1 MYKQLFRH
9 QLKQAVFP
17 IIGFI
22 LLAVFAYG
30 FGAFNLIESLKDSSI
45 YGDAIAE
52 PYLIT
57 QVLVNPIFTG
67 GAAVLIAIFSILLI
81 GAERGS
87 GRSGMLHALPFPR
100 RSLFFI
106 KWLIGAGLLLV
117 IPLIG
122 LGVSA
127 FLLQVIGNIPL
138 GDWTTPVQLA
148 EMFAYHYLFDL
159 AVFSLFLLAGT
170 LAGDVIGQLL
180 IGLFLVFFNLL
191 TVGVIFAVVSA
202 GLEPNSVMDEQIE
215 RFVEPLMTT
224 FSLFTLFGVDQAI
237 FERDFPTVPSAVYA
251 ICLTLV
257 ATLLAAYLYPRV
269 HNEMTG
275 RFTVFPRLRKPIVL
289 IFSLYAVLLLGA
301 FVSLFAS
308 FQGMITQMFYWLA
321 VLILAWPVFLAFRRL
336 VGWRH

>member
-17 IIGFI
+17 IIGFV
-22 LLAVFAYG
+22 LLAVFTYG
-30 FGAFNLIESLKDSSI
+30 FGAFNLIETLKDASI
-45 YGDAIAE
+45 YGDGIAE
-52 PYLIT
+52 PYLLT
-57 QVLVNPIFTG
+57 QVLVSPIFTG
-67 GAAVLIAIFSILLI
+67 VAAVLIAIFSILLI

-180 IGLFLVFFNLL
+180 MGLFLVFFNLL
-191 TVGVIFAVVSA
+191 TVGVIYAVLVS
-202 GLEPNSVMDEQIE
+202 GLGQNFFTEGQID
-215 RFVEPLMTT
+215 RYVEPLLTT
-224 FSLFTLFGVDQAI
+224 FSLFSLFGVGQEV
-237 FERDFPTVPSAVYA
+237 FERDMLTGQTTIYAV
-251 ICLTLV
+251 CLTLI

-275 RFTVFPRLRKPIVL
+275 RFTVFPKLRKPLVL
-289 IFSLYAVLLLGA
+289 IFTAYAVLLLAA
-301 FVSLFAS
+301 FVSLFAP
-308 FQGMITQMFYWLA
+308 FQGTVTQMFYWLA
-321 VLILAWPVFLAFRRL
+321 VLILAWPAFLAFRRL
-336 VGWRH
+336 VGWGR